1 MRSPPRRP
9 WIWLSDAQ
17 GRVALAPHDG
27 IVGVGESGS
36 RPCVDTLFMA
46 FPSRARAMADDLKP
60 MEAPITVER
69 SYLVGG
75 KRVTFQVVF
84 PASLGTEI
92 GLENAYTAAQK
103 IILRCEGKN
112 IAVKELKLGE

>member
-1 MRSPPRRP
+1 MSE
-9 WIWLSDAQ
+9 
-17 GRVALAPHDG
+17 GRGLRDG
-27 IVGVGESGS
+27 TVLGRLV
-36 RPCVDTLFMA
+36 
-46 FPSRARAMADDLKP
+46 ADDLKP

-75 KRVTFQVVF
+75 KRITFQVVF
-84 PASLGTEI
+84 PASLGKEI
-92 GLENAYTAAQK
+92 GLENAYMAAQK

>member
-1 MRSPPRRP
+1 MITKAAG
-9 WIWLSDAQ
+9 WVNL
-17 GRVALAPHDG
+17 VAVLAATPFSARAPLAPG
-27 IVGVGESGS
+27 
-36 RPCVDTLFMA
+36 P
-46 FPSRARAMADDLKP
+46 MADDLKP
-60 MEAPITVER
+60 MEAPITLER

-75 KRVTFQVVF
+75 KRITFQVVF
-84 PASLGTEI
+84 PASLGKEI